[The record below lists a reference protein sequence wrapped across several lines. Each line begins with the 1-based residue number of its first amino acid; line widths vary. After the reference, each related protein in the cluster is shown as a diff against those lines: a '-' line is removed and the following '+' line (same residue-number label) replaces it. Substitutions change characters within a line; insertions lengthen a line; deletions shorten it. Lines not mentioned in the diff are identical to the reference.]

1 MFECKPLK
9 ISSASYGDTETE
21 SNHLLIKKVG
31 TFCISGDGLQ
41 SWIWK
46 SKASILPTRP
56 PSTH

>member
-1 MFECKPLK
+1 VFECKPLK

-46 SKASILPTRP
+46 S
-56 PSTH
+56 